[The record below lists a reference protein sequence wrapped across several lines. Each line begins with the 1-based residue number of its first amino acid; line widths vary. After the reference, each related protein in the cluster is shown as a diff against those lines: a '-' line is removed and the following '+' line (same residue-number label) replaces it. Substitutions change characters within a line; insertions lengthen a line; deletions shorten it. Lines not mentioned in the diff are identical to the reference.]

1 MGSLTAHW
9 SWDPSLI
16 YVTVAAVMYVL
27 GGFRRGTSRG
37 RHPGRAGEHLRGLAF
52 AAGLASIVIALD
64 SPIDYYSDQ
73 LFWVHMT
80 QHLILLTV
88 SPPLILLGRPWPR
101 MWQALPLR
109 IRTSVGRAVAGASW
123 TAPLR
128 LLARPWIAF
137 VVFNADMLLWHLPA
151 AYNLT
156 LNHQWIHNCEHAL
169 FFFTGLLFWAHVVD
183 PGPLRRRMSL
193 YMRAVYLTGA
203 MIAGWI
209 LAITLV
215 LVKHPLYPHYAHLLT
230 RPGHIS
236 ALADQQIAGGMMWV
250 PGSLAYFLALLIIFS
265 RWASPDSER
274 SGRRTASA
282 IDPTL
287 STS

>member
-1 MGSLTAHW
+1 MGLLTAHW

-16 YVTVAAVMYVL
+16 YVAIAAVMYVL
-27 GGFRRGTSRG
+27 GGFRRGTSRS
-37 RHPGRAGEHLRGLAF
+37 RHPARDGEHLRELAF
-52 AAGLASIVIALD
+52 AAGLATVVIALD

-73 LFWVHMT
+73 LFWVHMC

-88 SPPLILLGRPWPR
+88 SPPLVLLGRPWPR
-101 MWQALPLR
+101 MWQALPLGV
-109 IRTSVGRAVAGASW
+109 RTSAGRTLAGARW

-128 LLARPWIAF
+128 KLAKPWPAF
-137 VVFNADMLLWHLPA
+137 VIFNADMVIWHVPA

-156 LNHQWIHNCEHAL
+156 LAHPWIHYCEHAL
-169 FFFTGLLFWAHVVD
+169 FFFTGLLFWAHAVD
-183 PGPLRRRMSL
+183 PGPLRQRMSL
-193 YMRAVYLTGA
+193 FVRAGYVTGA
-203 MIAGWI
+203 MIVGWM

-236 ALADQQIAGGMMWV
+236 ALTDQQIAGGMMWV
-250 PGSLAYFLALLIIFS
+250 PGSLAYYLMLLIIFS
-265 RWASPDSER
+265 RWASPNSER
-274 SGRRTASA
+274 SGWRKEPAA
-282 IDPTL
+282 DPTL

>member
-9 SWDPSLI
+9 SWDPALI
-16 YVTVAAVMYVL
+16 YVAVAAVMYVL
-27 GGFRRGTSRG
+27 GGLRRGTSRSRRLG
-37 RHPGRAGEHLRGLAF
+37 REREHLRELAF
-52 AAGLASIVIALD
+52 AAGLVTIVLALD
-64 SPIDYYSDQ
+64 SPVDYYSDQ
-73 LFWVHMT
+73 LFWVHMC
-80 QHLILLTV
+80 QHLALLTV
-88 SPPLILLGRPWPR
+88 APPLVLLGRPWPR

-109 IRTSVGRAVAGASW
+109 WRTATGRTLAAARW

-128 LLARPWIAF
+128 ALARPWLAF
-137 VVFNADMLLWHLPA
+137 VVFNADMLIWHLPV

-156 LNHQWIHNCEHAL
+156 LSHPWIHYCEHAL

-183 PGPLRRRMSL
+183 PGPLRERMNL
-193 YMRAVYLTGA
+193 AIRAAYVAGA
-203 MIAGWI
+203 MGVGWV

-215 LVKHPLYPHYAHLLT
+215 LVKHPLYEHYAQLPT
-230 RPGHIS
+230 RPGHLS

-250 PGSLAYFLALLIIFS
+250 PGSLAYYLALLILFS
-265 RWASPDSER
+265 RWASPNSER
-274 SGRRTASA
+274 GGRRPAQA